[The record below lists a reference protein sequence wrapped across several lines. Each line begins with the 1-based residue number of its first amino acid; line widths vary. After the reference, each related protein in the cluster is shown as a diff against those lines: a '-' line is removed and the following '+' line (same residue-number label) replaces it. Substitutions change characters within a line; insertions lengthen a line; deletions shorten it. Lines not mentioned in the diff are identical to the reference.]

1 MYSKSTRWHFKK
13 IKIKTIYF
21 WIWDKGFIR
30 RVLSVFVSQLGT
42 YRETFHKEFL
52 FSVSCQVGLLI
63 LKVWRDPVS
72 DESVFHNAIRNL
84 LRDISWRL
92 FIWSQLS
99 ASYVKNSTAQTLKR
113 HWQCKTST
121 LLLKSPVLKKVISQ
135 IASKM
140 YLHRY
145 VKWWQRRQQNSKS
158 LVNQRSTKNVGS
170 KIDFFVGICS

>member
-1 MYSKSTRWHFKK
+1 MGSKCFYKS
-13 IKIKTIYF
+13 
-21 WIWDKGFIR
+21 
-30 RVLSVFVSQLGT
+30 LGNIPWL
-42 YRETFHKEFL
+42 FHEEFQ

-63 LKVWRDPVS
+63 LKVWRDPAS

-135 IASKM
+135 IVSRM
-140 YLHRY
+140 YLHSF

-158 LVNQRSTKNVGS
+158 LVNQRSTKNVGN